1 LNPTFLDFV
10 AVAAADANDGRTEL
24 RLTPIDIRDFFA
36 TKEARLET
44 LDGRLKQE

>member
-1 LNPTFLDFV
+1 LNPTFFDFV

-24 RLTPIDIRDFFA
+24 RRTPIDIRDFFA